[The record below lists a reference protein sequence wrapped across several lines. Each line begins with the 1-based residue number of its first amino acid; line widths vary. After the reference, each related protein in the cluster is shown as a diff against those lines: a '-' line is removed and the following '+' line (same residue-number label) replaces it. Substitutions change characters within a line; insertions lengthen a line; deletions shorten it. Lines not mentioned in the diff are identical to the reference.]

1 MVKGSHESLKGTSIY
16 LGTIRDFAGGVWD
29 MGKKLTGEDMGKIKV
44 VLADDH
50 PVVREGLRTML
61 ATTPDIDIVAEASD
75 GLEAVDK
82 VLECQP
88 DVVLMD
94 LRMPNLDGLEAT
106 KRIKNQLSSTA
117 IIVLTIYDNDAYIID
132 AVKAGAVGYLLKDTS
147 RDLLIHAIRAVSSGG
162 MLVKPSLMREAMMGL
177 AGSTTGEQHKGK
189 SGAASNLDEL
199 TRREKDVL
207 RLVVLGRSNK
217 EIGQELSISED
228 TAKKHVQTIMLKM
241 GVSDRTQAAVKAVR
255 AGMAD
260 QLAEKIV

>member
-1 MVKGSHESLKGTSIY
+1 
-16 LGTIRDFAGGVWD
+16 
-29 MGKKLTGEDMGKIKV
+29 MGKKLTGEGMGKIRV

-61 ATTPDIDIVAEASD
+61 ASTPDIEVVAEATD

-82 VLECQP
+82 SLETQP

-94 LRMPNLDGLEAT
+94 LRMPSLDGLEAT
-106 KRIKNQLSSTA
+106 KRIKSQLSSTA
-117 IIVLTIYDNDAYIID
+117 VIVLTIYDNDAYIVD
-132 AVKAGAVGYLLKDTS
+132 AVRAGAVGYLLKDTT
-147 RDLLIHAIRAVSSGG
+147 RDLLIHAIRAVTSGG
-162 MLVKPSLMREAMMGL
+162 MLVKPSLLREAMASLSNG
-177 AGSTTGEQHKGK
+177 TTGEHHKGK
-189 SGAASNLDEL
+189 SGAISHLDDL
-199 TRREKDVL
+199 TRRERDVL

-255 AGMAD
+255 AGLVD
-260 QLAEKIV
+260 QLPEKTL